1 MHTTTI
7 MKRFFWISYAVF
19 LSSSIPHIAYFFR
32 AHEPMTANVVQDAFY
47 WTDAYLIAIVID
59 VMSFLLSMTVTNM
72 IKANRRI
79 GAIASVWV
87 MILFL
92 AAFSWR
98 LNYEYARQFASSMLS
113 QVDGESV
120 SLVVPVLNWNLFT
133 MKTAD
138 LNPLLAS
145 MFQVFILFYTWI
157 SDKIFNE
164 EKPVTAAELK
174 QKLDEEE
181 ALNAQLARARAMNKN
196 KFLRFIDDGVD
207 VGKHA
212 FKKIKGD
219 EDENVPSAQI
229 TDEEP
234 TSTGPQTDG
243 LEALHTNSIRT
254 GEDIQ
259 SDQPEAFNPHAEEK
273 STELWKGFTSRQMVT
288 VEVASTLLNVT
299 PETVSKLRSRGVLK
313 TSGKNKNLIT
323 IASIKAYDE
332 KRSPRNPS
340 AQIEGSK
347 PALKIVANGQQ
358 EDASEA
364 FNEDEEGTDDLFQAA
379 FDYLKEHPSCTDEEL
394 AQHLQLKR
402 PASARFWR
410 LKVQEV
416 VAKNAV

>member
-1 MHTTTI
+1 MHSTASF

-32 AHEPMTANVVQDAFY
+32 AHEPMTDNLIQNAFY

-72 IKANRRI
+72 MKAKRRV
-79 GAIASVWV
+79 GVIASVWL
-87 MILFL
+87 MIIFL
-92 AAFSWR
+92 ALFSWR

-113 QVDGESV
+113 NVDGETV
-120 SLVVPVLNWNLFT
+120 SLVLPVLGWSLLS

-164 EKPVTAAELK
+164 EKPLTAAALK
-174 QKLDEEE
+174 QQLDEQE
-181 ALNAQLARARAMNKN
+181 ALNAQLARAKTMNKN
-196 KFLRFIDDGVD
+196 KVLRFIDDGVD

-212 FKKIKGD
+212 LKKIKGG
-219 EDENVPSAQI
+219 EEQAVPSAQT

-234 TSTGPQTDG
+234 ASTGPQTDD
-243 LEALHTNSIRT
+243 LEAVNAHSIRT
-254 GEDIQ
+254 DEGLP
-259 SDQPEAFNPHAEEK
+259 SDQQAAFHPHSEEQ
-273 STELWKGFTSRQMVT
+273 STEGWNGFTSRQMVT
-288 VEVASTLLNVT
+288 VEIAASLLHVT
-299 PETVSKLRSRGVLK
+299 PETVSKLRSKGILK
-313 TSGKNKNLIT
+313 TSGKNKHLIT

-332 KRSPRNPS
+332 KRAPRNPS
-340 AQIEGSK
+340 AQREGNK
-347 PALKIVANGQQ
+347 PALKIVSNGQQ
-358 EDASEA
+358 EAVDEA
-364 FNEDEEGTDDLFQAA
+364 ANADETRTNDLLHAA

-402 PASARFWR
+402 SASARFWR
-410 LKVQEV
+410 LKVQEMTEHV
-416 VAKNAV
+416 I

>member
-32 AHEPMTANVVQDAFY
+32 AHEPMTANMLQDAFY

-120 SLVVPVLNWNLFT
+120 SLVIPVLNWNLFT

-181 ALNAQLARARAMNKN
+181 ALNTQLARARDMNKN
-196 KFLRFIDDGVD
+196 KFLRMIDDGVD

-212 FKKIKGD
+212 FKKIKGN
-219 EDENVPSAQI
+219 EDGVVLSALT
-229 TDEEP
+229 TDEEA
-234 TSTGPQTDG
+234 TSTGPQTDD
-243 LEALHTNSIRT
+243 LEALNAYSIRT
-254 GEDIQ
+254 DENVQ
-259 SDQPEAFNPHAEEK
+259 SDQPAAFNPHSEEK
-273 STELWKGFTSRQMVT
+273 STGLWKGFTSRQMVT
-288 VEVASTLLNVT
+288 VEVAATLLNVT
-299 PETVSKLRSRGVLK
+299 PETVSKLRGRGILK

-332 KRSPRNPS
+332 KRSPRNQS
-340 AQIEGSK
+340 VQVEGSK

-358 EDASEA
+358 EAVDGS
-364 FNEDEEGTDDLFQAA
+364 FDQDEEQTEDLFQLA

-410 LKVQEV
+410 LKVKEV
-416 VAKNAV
+416 VEHAI